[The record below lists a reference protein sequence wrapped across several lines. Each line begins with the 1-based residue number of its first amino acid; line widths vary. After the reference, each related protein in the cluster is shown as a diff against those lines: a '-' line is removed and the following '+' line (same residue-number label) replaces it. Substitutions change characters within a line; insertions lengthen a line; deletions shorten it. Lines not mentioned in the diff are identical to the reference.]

1 MDFLRQALRGKLS
14 FHRGHAQT
22 EHNQEDDEDQN
33 QPYSRPHA
41 LDTLPSLPTPRRP
54 LTPFPPN
61 QHPSSVIPPDT
72 PNHKPNGNPNT
83 FPFLLLPPELRN
95 TIYRLVLTHPRAHP
109 SDHGREIHI
118 DMAYSAAETSTPH
131 STAGARLHG
140 NRRWI
145 WRASSCH
152 RHPDYPELVDRC
164 AIGGGGPRACGLFV
178 GDADGSGNGL
188 GGTCGVGKEVLGLM
202 MCCRTVYREVVDI
215 VYAENTF
222 HIGTGALV
230 LYTEKLLV
238 RERAAVIRSLV
249 VRLTLKTAWDYA
261 DEHLGIDLGLLAYE
275 KVIGRIPDGFPGL
288 RRLIVCVEGKLERGS
303 VVLRGSYVTRA
314 ELDPQTTR
322 DYLLGSMD
330 GVVKR
335 YGGQLGECVLMMGED
350 GFDRVMGDE
359 REKAER
365 VEAAG
370 DMVQFWS
377 PVNVADGNNSVQ
389 QGYWVRRVSTNTQ
402 LEATPELDMH
412 LLEQS

>member
-14 FHRGHAQT
+14 FHRGHA
-22 EHNQEDDEDQN
+22 HNEQNHDDNEDQQN

-41 LDTLPSLPTPRRP
+41 LDTLPSLPFPRRP

-61 QHPSSVIPPDT
+61 HNPSPVIPLDT
-72 PNHKPNGNPNT
+72 PDHINKPKPNT

-164 AIGGGGPRACGLFV
+164 AIGGGGPRAC
-178 GDADGSGNGL
+178 AGNGL

-202 MCCRTVYREVVDI
+202 MSCRTVYREVVDI

-238 RERAAVIRSLV
+238 RERAAAVRSLV
-249 VRLTLKTAWDYA
+249 VRLTLKTVWDYA

-275 KVIGRIPDGFPGL
+275 KLIGRIPDGFPGL
-288 RRLIVCVEGKLERGS
+288 RRLVVCVEGKLERGS

-314 ELDPQTTR
+314 ELDPETTR

-335 YGGQLGECVLMMGED
+335 YGVQLGECVLMMGED
-350 GFDRVMGDE
+350 GFDRVMGGE
-359 REKAER
+359 REKAEK
-365 VEAAG
+365 VESEG
-370 DMVQFWS
+370 DTIQFWS
-377 PVNVADGNNSVQ
+377 PVSVTDGKDSVQ

-402 LEATPELDMH
+402 WEATPELDMH